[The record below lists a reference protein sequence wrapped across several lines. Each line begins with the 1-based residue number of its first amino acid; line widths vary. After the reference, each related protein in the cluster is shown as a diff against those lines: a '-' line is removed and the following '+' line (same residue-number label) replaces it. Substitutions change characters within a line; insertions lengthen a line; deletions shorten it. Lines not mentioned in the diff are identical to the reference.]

1 VQLRLQLLLHR
12 LLLQL
17 LLPATGCLQQCR
29 TGTNTAGKLLL
40 AMTQVRRNPETEA
53 IWRTL
58 SDRLRQFIRAH
69 VGSAADVD
77 DILQSAFLR
86 IHQNVNR
93 LRDTDRLEP
102 WVFQIVRNA
111 IADHYRK
118 ARPDSLAGDVEA
130 SPMAESTPHDLNGEV
145 ADCLGK
151 LIDELPDH
159 LQRAVQLYEQDG
171 ISQQEIADL
180 ETISLSGA
188 KSRVQR
194 GRRMLRRLLE
204 TCCQIELDRRG
215 NVLEWARNASAIS
228 SGDECK
234 CNSCHS

>member
-1 VQLRLQLLLHR
+1 LLLYR

-17 LLPATGCLQQCR
+17 LLPAAGCLQQCR
-29 TGTNTAGKLLL
+29 TGTNIAGKLLL
-40 AMTQVRRNPETEA
+40 AMTQVHRNPETEA

-93 LRDTDRLEP
+93 LRDTERLEP

-118 ARPDSLAGDVEA
+118 ARPDSLEGDVES
-130 SPMAESTPHDLNGEV
+130 SPTADATGHILNGEV

-151 LIDELPDH
+151 LIDELPAH
-159 LQRAVQLYEQDG
+159 LRRAVQLYEQEG
-171 ISQQEIADL
+171 ISQQEIATR
-180 ETISLSGA
+180 ESISLSGA

-194 GRRMLRRLLE
+194 GRRMLRQLLE
-204 TCCQIELDRRG
+204 KCCQFQIDRRG
-215 NVLEWARNASAIS
+215 NILEMQSMLAKTEPAVP
-228 SGDECK
+228 
-234 CNSCHS
+234 CNCPACATDLT